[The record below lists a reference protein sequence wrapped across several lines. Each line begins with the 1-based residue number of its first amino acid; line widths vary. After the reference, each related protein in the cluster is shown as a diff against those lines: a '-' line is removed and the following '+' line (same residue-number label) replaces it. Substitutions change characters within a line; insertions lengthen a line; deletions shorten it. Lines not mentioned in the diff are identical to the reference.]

1 METPNQLP
9 SSMCRGCGFADCDSL
24 GRLPDKHHFAGLT
37 LPYEIPGGML
47 FRCPKCNLVF
57 RSPILTIDQY
67 NQLYAQASA
76 ELWQS
81 KTTALRRDQELVKA
95 YIETQRPQG
104 ARVLDIGCY
113 TGEFLSALPHKYQKF
128 GIEKC
133 VTAIRQCEE
142 SGIRI
147 VCNDLYA
154 VDLVQEKFDIV
165 TAIDVIEHTANPS
178 QFLQCMFTVLS
189 DDGIGVITT
198 GDADNRIW
206 RKMKSDFWYCSP
218 AEHISFISER
228 WLKSNASVNDF
239 RIANFEKFRYRRLK
253 KLKTLAKLALIYGLP
268 LVGIQSKTW
277 NADLSPD
284 HLFAALCK

>member
-1 METPNQLP
+1 METLNQLP
-9 SSMCRGCGFADCDSL
+9 SSTCRGCGFEYCENL

-37 LPYEIPGGML
+37 LSYEIPGGTL
-47 FRCPKCNLVF
+47 IRCPECNLVF
-57 RSPILTIDQY
+57 RSPILTIEQY
-67 NQLYAQASA
+67 NQLYARASV
-76 ELWQS
+76 ELWKS
-81 KTTALRRDQELVKA
+81 KTTELRRDQKLVKA

-113 TGEFLSALPHKYQKF
+113 TGEFLMALSPKYQKF

-133 VTAIRQCEE
+133 ATAARLCEE

-154 VDLVQEKFDIV
+154 VDLLQEKFDVV

-178 QFLQCMFTVLS
+178 QFLQYMFAVLS
-189 DDGIGVITT
+189 DDGTAVITT

-228 WLKSNASVNDF
+228 WLQTNASVNEF
-239 RIANFEKFRYRRLK
+239 RISNLERFRYRRLR
-253 KLKTLAKLALIYGLP
+253 KLKSFAKLTLIYGLP
-268 LVGIQSKTW
+268 LVGIRSKTW
-277 NADLSPD
+277 SADLSPD
-284 HLFAALCK
+284 HLFAALRK